1 MLLCEFFMFNK
12 QVSGTIY
19 AAVVKAVVKAE
30 STFSPHV
37 RNNSL
42 NTETGGTTSAVD
54 SDRKE

>member
-1 MLLCEFFMFNK
+1 MFNK